1 MEAEEFA
8 DRARRELLGTGETV
22 AREETRDQLIAQETQ
37 IAQLARDGLSNPEI
51 AAGRH
56 RPGLA
61 SRTGHLADAS
71 AIALADTRA
80 MTDVSGDA
88 RDQNARRTDHA
99 ELVLAAKREIGRREE
114 LVDAFFPLIGAVA
127 RPYVRQSAID
137 RADFMQQG
145 VVGLLKALER
155 YDPSLGTPF
164 WAYASWWVRQ
174 AMQELVSQLSGP
186 VVLSDRALRE
196 LARLRV
202 THHTYVQQ
210 HRREP
215 TRRQLAAAADLD
227 ERHVAGLMAARARP
241 RSVEEPI
248 GDADGASS
256 IRDVLADPRAED
268 DFESVPRRSA
278 AEALPALLGRL
289 DDRERFIIC
298 CRFGVDAEQR
308 TLREIAGDLGLSAE
322 RVRQIQE
329 SALAALRAAATG
341 DYHAATPRPI

>member
-1 MEAEEFA
+1 M
-8 DRARRELLGTGETV
+8 
-22 AREETRDQLIAQETQ
+22 
-37 IAQLARDGLSNPEI
+37 
-51 AAGRH
+51 
-56 RPGLA
+56 
-61 SRTGHLADAS
+61 ADAI

-80 MTDVSGDA
+80 MTDMSGVGG
-88 RDQNARRTDHA
+88 DQNGRRRDHA

-114 LVDAFFPLIGAVA
+114 LVDAFLPLIGAVA

-174 AMQELVSQLSGP
+174 AMQELASQLSGP

-196 LARLRV
+196 VRAPTRHPPHVRSAAQARADAPPARGSGRPGRTPRRRPHGRTRSPAIGRGADRRRRRREQHPRPPGRPSGRGRLR
-202 THHTYVQQ
+202 
-210 HRREP
+210 EC
-215 TRRQLAAAADLD
+215 
-227 ERHVAGLMAARARP
+227 
-241 RSVEEPI
+241 SW
-248 GDADGASS
+248 
-256 IRDVLADPRAED
+256 
-268 DFESVPRRSA
+268 RRSA
-278 AEALPALLGRL
+278 AEALPALLAQL

-329 SALAALRAAATG
+329 RALAALRAAATG
-341 DYHAATPRPI
+341 DCRAATPTPI

>member
-1 MEAEEFA
+1 M
-8 DRARRELLGTGETV
+8 
-22 AREETRDQLIAQETQ
+22 
-37 IAQLARDGLSNPEI
+37 
-51 AAGRH
+51 
-56 RPGLA
+56 
-61 SRTGHLADAS
+61 ADAS

-80 MTDVSGDA
+80 MSDLSGDGGG
-88 RDQNARRTDHA
+88 QNGRRTDHA
-99 ELVLAAKREIGRREE
+99 ELVLAAKREAGRREE
-114 LVDAFFPLIGAVA
+114 LIDAFLPLIGAVA

-137 RADFMQQG
+137 RDDFMQQG

-174 AMQELVSQLSGP
+174 AMQQLVSELSGP

-196 LARLRV
+196 LARLQGAR
-202 THHTYVQQ
+202 HTYLQQ

-227 ERHVAGLMAARARP
+227 DRRVAGLMAARARP

-256 IRDVLADPRAED
+256 IRDRLADPGAED

-278 AEALPALLGRL
+278 AEALPALLAQL
-289 DDRERFIIC
+289 DDRERFIIR
-298 CRFGVDAEQR
+298 CRFGVGAEQR

-322 RVRQIQE
+322 RVRQIE
-329 SALAALRAAATG
+329 ERALAALRAAATS
-341 DYHAATPRPI
+341 DCRAATPMPT